1 MAAVRMVKCKYCGKQ
16 FNRNAEPCIEVSSRR
31 YAHKSCAEQ
40 YLNSISKD
48 EKEIMELY
56 KESDKQRL
64 INESSTGYE
73 INTTQFMKVDEFN
86 MSGLTGAIQIC

>member
-48 EKEIMELY
+48 EKDYLELEKYIKKLFGLNILSAKIKRQIKQY
-56 KESDKQRL
+56 KEEYNYS
-64 INESSTGYE
+64 Y
-73 INTTQFMKVDEFN
+73 
-86 MSGLTGAIQIC
+86 SGIKKTVYW

>member
-1 MAAVRMVKCKYCGKQ
+1 MVYLSNFFIIKYKDVNIMTYGEIIDRERP
-16 FNRNAEPCIEVSSRR
+16 RNI
-31 YAHKSCAEQ
+31 KDI
-40 YLNSISKD
+40 ISKD
-48 EKEIMELY
+48 EKEIMKLY

-73 INTTQFMKVDEFN
+73 INTNHFMKVDEFN

>member
-1 MAAVRMVKCKYCGKQ
+1 MTYGEIIDIERP
-16 FNRNAEPCIEVSSRR
+16 RNI
-31 YAHKSCAEQ
+31 KDT
-40 YLNSISKD
+40 ISKD

-73 INTTQFMKVDEFN
+73 INANHFMKVDEFN
-86 MSGLTGAIQIC
+86 MSGLTVSIQIC

>member
-1 MAAVRMVKCKYCGKQ
+1 MTYGEIIDKERP
-16 FNRNAEPCIEVSSRR
+16 RNI
-31 YAHKSCAEQ
+31 KDT
-40 YLNSISKD
+40 ISKD
-48 EKEIMELY
+48 EKEIIELY

-73 INTTQFMKVDEFN
+73 INTNHFMKVDEFN

>member
-1 MAAVRMVKCKYCGKQ
+1 MTYGEIIDKERP
-16 FNRNAEPCIEVSSRR
+16 RNI
-31 YAHKSCAEQ
+31 KDT
-40 YLNSISKD
+40 ISKD

-64 INESSTGYE
+64 INESSTEYE
-73 INTTQFMKVDEFN
+73 INSNQFMKIDEFN

>member
-1 MAAVRMVKCKYCGKQ
+1 MTYGEIIDKERP
-16 FNRNAEPCIEVSSRR
+16 RNI
-31 YAHKSCAEQ
+31 KDT
-40 YLNSISKD
+40 ISKD
-48 EKEIMELY
+48 EKEIIELY

-73 INTTQFMKVDEFN
+73 INSNQFMKIDEFN

>member
-1 MAAVRMVKCKYCGKQ
+1 MTYGEIIDKERP
-16 FNRNAEPCIEVSSRR
+16 RNI
-31 YAHKSCAEQ
+31 KDT
-40 YLNSISKD
+40 ISKD

-73 INTTQFMKVDEFN
+73 INSNQFMKIDEFN
-86 MSGLTGAIQIC
+86 MSGLIGAIQIC

>member
-1 MAAVRMVKCKYCGKQ
+1 MTYGEIIDKERP
-16 FNRNAEPCIEVSSRR
+16 RNI
-31 YAHKSCAEQ
+31 KDT
-40 YLNSISKD
+40 ISKD

-64 INESSTGYE
+64 INKLSTGYE
-73 INTTQFMKVDEFN
+73 INSNQFMKIDEFN